1 MDASAAGTATR
12 TCYRHPNRVTGVS
25 CSNCGRPICPDCMT
39 PTSVGMRCPECAKQ
53 RTKVHNMR
61 TMSSEPRVTVALI
74 IVNAVVFLGSG
85 SFGIGSAGGNRLFD
99 NFALF
104 GPAIDQNAEYWRLI
118 TSGFLHAGF
127 LHILFNMYLL
137 WILGQMLEPTFGP
150 TRFATLYFTALLWG
164 SFGALL
170 LKPDALTV
178 GASGAVFGLM
188 GAAAVELRSRG
199 INPFQTSIGTLILLN
214 LGLSF
219 LFAGSIS
226 VGGHIGGLI
235 GGALAGMALGYADPH
250 RQRAGGYAAGAVL
263 RPFAIGGAARAAR
276 RHRLPGRADGRRA

>member
-39 PTSVGMRCPECAKQ
+39 PTSVGMRCPECARQ

-61 TMSSEPRVTVALI
+61 TMSGDPRVTVGLI
-74 IVNAVVFLGSG
+74 IVNAVLFLGSG
-85 SFGIGSAGGNRLFD
+85 SFGIGSSGGNRLFD

-104 GPAIDQNAEYWRLI
+104 GPAIANNHEYWRLI
-118 TSGFLHAGF
+118 TGGFLHAGF

-137 WILGQMLEPTFGP
+137 WILGQMLEPTLGP
-150 TRFATLYFTALLWG
+150 TRFGTLYFTALLWG

-226 VGGHIGGLI
+226 IGGHIGGLI
-235 GGALAGMALGYADPH
+235 GGALAGLALGYADRH
-250 RQRAGGYAAGAVL
+250 RQRAVGYAACAVL
-263 RPFAIGGAARAAR
+263 CVVAIVGAIAAAGGNG
-276 RHRLPGRADGRRA
+276 LTG